1 MARIDLK
8 HETSLSAAE
17 IKGKAET
24 LINEVLRDQG
34 DKISDF
40 QQELERNLLTI
51 SFKVKKFK
59 VFSISGTARVYDNSI
74 KIVLDGIPG
83 LAKSKVE
90 NALRQKAKELFP

>member
-24 LINEVLRDQG
+24 LINEALKNHG
-34 DKISDF
+34 DKVFDL
-40 QQELERNLLTI
+40 QQEWEGDILTF

-59 VFSISGTARVYDNSI
+59 VFSIFGTARVYDNLI
-74 KIVLDGIPG
+74 RIVLDGVPG
-83 LAKSKVE
+83 LAKGKVE